1 MTKKTIEG
9 FVNGRIENTDN
20 GQLMVVERKLSEIN
34 SGEIAGYIKEHR
46 EKLFLNNIRRKF
58 PQLEHIFKKR
68 ILFFDTEN
76 CGLRYS
82 DPVFMVG
89 MADFSDG
96 INLKSLV
103 ARDYSEEK
111 AVIKYFL
118 NILPDYEAFFTYNGS
133 SFDIPRLSERAK
145 QNGIML
151 NSHSYKTLKDII
163 GDRHIDL
170 YHLMRKRITIPD
182 AKLQTV
188 EKVIFGHA
196 REGDISGNKIPKVYK
211 DYVYGA
217 EDGEKMAK
225 LIHHNMLDTASL
237 VGVLVYLGS

>member
-9 FVNGRIENTDN
+9 FVNGRIENTDH
-20 GQLMVVERKLSEIN
+20 GQLLVVERKISEID
-34 SGEIAGYIKEHR
+34 SGEISGYIKEHR
-46 EKLFLNNIRRKF
+46 KKLFLNNIRRRF

-76 CGLRYS
+76 CGLRYR

-89 MADFSDG
+89 MADFSDD

-118 NILPDYEAFFTYNGS
+118 SILPEYEAFFTYNGS
-133 SFDIPRLSERAK
+133 SFDIPRISERAK
-145 QNGIML
+145 QNGLML
-151 NSHSYKTLKDII
+151 NGNAYKTLKDII
-163 GDRHIDL
+163 GGRHIDL
-170 YHLMRKRITIPD
+170 YHLIRKRTTLPD
-182 AKLQTV
+182 AQLQTV

-196 REGDISGNKIPKVYK
+196 REGDISGSKIPKVYR

-217 EDGEKMAK
+217 EDWEKMAK
-225 LIHHNMLDTASL
+225 LIHHNMLDAASL
-237 VGVLVYLGS
+237 VVVLVYLGL

>member
-1 MTKKTIEG
+1 MTKKNIEG
-9 FVNGRIENTDN
+9 FVDGKVESSDY
-20 GQLMVVERKLSEIN
+20 GQLLVVERELSEIN
-34 SGEIAGYIKEHR
+34 SGEIAEYIKEHR
-46 EKLFLNNIRRKF
+46 DKLLLNNIRRRF
-58 PQLEHIFKKR
+58 PQLEHTFKKR

-76 CGLRYS
+76 CGLRYR
-82 DPVFMVG
+82 DPIFMIG

-96 INLKSLV
+96 IKMKSLV

-118 NILPDYEAFFTYNGS
+118 DSLSKYEAFFTYNGR
-133 SFDIPRLSERAK
+133 SFDMPRVSERAK

-151 NSHSYKTLKDII
+151 NSHRYKTLKEII
-163 GDRHIDL
+163 GERHIDL
-170 YHLMRKRITIPD
+170 YQILKKKTELPD

-188 EKVIFGHA
+188 EKTIFGHA
-196 REGDISGNKIPKVYK
+196 REGDIPGNMIPKVYR

-225 LIHHNMLDTASL
+225 LIHHNMLDTASTI
-237 VGVLVYLGS
+237 GVLVYLGS

>member
-9 FVNGRIENTDN
+9 FVNGRIELSDY
-20 GQLMVVERKLSEIN
+20 GQLLVVERKLSEIN
-34 SGEIAGYIKEHR
+34 SGEIAEYIKEHR
-46 EKLFLNNIRRKF
+46 EKLFLNNIRRRF

-82 DPVFMVG
+82 DPVFMIG

-118 NILPDYEAFFTYNGS
+118 TLLPEYEAFFTYNGS
-133 SFDIPRLSERAK
+133 SFDIPRISERAK

-151 NSHSYKTLKDII
+151 NTHRYKTLKDII

-170 YHLMRKRITIPD
+170 YQLMRKKAALPD

-188 EKVIFGHA
+188 EKLIFGHA
-196 REGDISGNKIPKVYK
+196 REGDIPSNKIPKAYR
-211 DYVYGA
+211 DYVYGN
-217 EDGEKMAK
+217 DGAEKMAK

-237 VGVLVYLGS
+237 VGVLIYLGS